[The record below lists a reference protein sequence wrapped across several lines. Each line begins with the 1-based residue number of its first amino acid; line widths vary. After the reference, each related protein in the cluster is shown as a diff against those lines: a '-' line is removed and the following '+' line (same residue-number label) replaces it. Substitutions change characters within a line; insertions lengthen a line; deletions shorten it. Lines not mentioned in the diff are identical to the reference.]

1 MQLMIED
8 LWILEQSVACLKHW
22 RTFFG

>member
-1 MQLMIED
+1 MIED